1 MLRAGQL
8 PLAWNPVPAIRPPS
22 RPRGRLAVVFTN
34 NTGTRTMQKPPDW
47 ISVPVAAELLGCTD
61 VWVIKMINRGDLEG
75 FRLSGRAWAVSKKS
89 VEKNLRDYL
98 DRDPSLSGRKRSKLS

>member
-1 MLRAGQL
+1 
-8 PLAWNPVPAIRPPS
+8 
-22 RPRGRLAVVFTN
+22 
-34 NTGTRTMQKPPDW
+34 MQKPPDW

-98 DRDPSLSGRKRSKLS
+98 DRDPSLSGRKRSKLGG